1 MLGSLYSGIS
11 GLKANTNAMSVIG
24 DNIAN
29 VETTGFKSSRVQFAN
44 IFNATLGHSK
54 MQIGRGVTMSG
65 VNANWSSGTIE
76 NTSSVTDLAVNG
88 PGMFIVKDSFTGE
101 QFYTRA
107 GQFEFNKDNQLVSPD
122 GLLVQG
128 YAAQGDGTSGVMGP
142 ITMPH
147 GTSTPQATTEMS
159 LGLNLNDSAEV
170 DSIYN
175 TTVTAYDSVGSA
187 VEMNFTFTKTA
198 TGWDY
203 YVTPSAGT
211 AVSPAQ
217 ASPNKLAFT
226 VDGKLDL
233 AHCVPAVAAGTDGPV
248 INITG
253 LSGSDLAIT
262 WKMLDEGGAPDGSVT
277 GYSSTSIKTSQTQDG
292 FPSGMLQS
300 ITVDEEGV
308 FSALYSNGD
317 LRPFAQIAMAD
328 FANYSGLAKQGN
340 NLFTSTVASGQPV
353 VATPNTA
360 GIGGIAPSSLE
371 MSNVDLATEFVDLI
385 TTQRAFQANSKVI
398 TTSDEILA
406 ELMNIKR

>member
-1 MLGSLYSGIS
+1 MIGSLYSGIS
-11 GLKANTNAMSVIG
+11 GLKANASAMSVIG

-44 IFNATLGHSK
+44 IFNATIGSSR

-65 VNANWSSGTIE
+65 VSSNWSSGTIE
-76 NTSSVTDLAVNG
+76 NTSNITDLAVNG
-88 PGMFIVKDSFTGE
+88 PGMFIVRDSYTGE

-107 GQFEFNKDNQLVSPD
+107 GQFEFNKDSQLVSPD

-128 YAAQGDGTSGVMGP
+128 YAVNQDGTSGVMGP

-159 LGLNLNDSAEV
+159 IGLNLNNSAEV
-170 DSIYN
+170 DSVYS
-175 TTVTAYDSVGSA
+175 TTVTAYDSIGSA
-187 VEMNFTFTKTA
+187 VEMNFTFTRTA

-203 YVTPSAGT
+203 YVTPSVGT
-211 AVSPAQ
+211 ATPDSTTPNSLTFTTDGELDPA
-217 ASPNKLAFT
+217 N
-226 VDGKLDL
+226 
-233 AHCVPAVAAGTDGPV
+233 CVPAITGTGPV
-248 INITG
+248 IDIAG
-253 LSGSDLAIT
+253 LSGDDLSIT
-262 WKMLDEGGAPDGSVT
+262 WKMLDDTGSSDGSVT

-292 FPSGMLQS
+292 YPSGMLQS
-300 ITVDEEGV
+300 ITVDEEGM

-328 FANYSGLAKQGN
+328 FANYGGLAKQSN

-353 VATPNTA
+353 IATPNTA

-398 TTSDEILA
+398 TTSDEILS